1 MNERDRRAHER
12 LQCLVDVE
20 VASRSCTWL
29 GQILDY
35 SESGVFVST
44 RAPVDVGDTLT
55 LKFRR
60 PGDSE
65 MVLLRGMVKR
75 LVASGVKKRKQEGFG
90 LQFFELLSTVPEGE
104 PIPTEPVPGTQTQD
118 FASREARYH
127 VEMDVTFVRPTS
139 RKKPRKAAVINV
151 SRGGLC
157 LATDVPPKASTLLQ
171 VRFEGQDVDGKKEA
185 VTAKVQ
191 SVWVRRQEVEEAVHA
206 GVGCKIVGFISLD
219 GRDRFDRMIERLQ
232 RKTGPG
238 DEEKDGQ

>member
-1 MNERDRRAHER
+1 MNDSDRRAHER

-20 VASRSCTWL
+20 VAARSCTWL

-35 SESGVFVST
+35 SEAGVFVST

-65 MVLLRGMVKR
+65 MVTLRGVVRR
-75 LVASGVKKRKQEGFG
+75 LVASGVKKRNQQGFG
-90 LQFFELLSTVPEGE
+90 LQFFELLSTVPDGE
-104 PIPTEPVPGTQTQD
+104 PLEAEAVPGTVTQD
-118 FASREARYH
+118 FATREKRYH
-127 VEMDVTFVRPTS
+127 VELAVTFVRPSS
-139 RKKPRKAAVINV
+139 RKKPRKAAVINI

-171 VRFEGQDVDGKKEA
+171 VRFEGQDVDGNEEA

-191 SVWVRRQEVEEAVHA
+191 SVWVKRTDVEKAVYA

-219 GRDRFDRMIERLQ
+219 GRDRFDQMIERL
-232 RKTGPG
+232 RSKSRNP
-238 DEEKDGQ
+238 DKEKERY